1 MQEKLSQFT
10 PKTSGVDAWQTS
22 KINEDINNTREEALS
37 STIAGLHYP
46 DTPTTYKTQEPE
58 NPYEIQREV
67 LSSLSLLDQDLNPT
81 DTYTNYYNKTKSIPP
96 SYANYHDQ
104 LLFLDKVDQ
113 KTSDYETGLISE
125 EQMLWDLY
133 GQDLLEASGYNVRSV
148 GWWQNKYYNND
159 FTSPLDNHLITQS
172 ITSQA
177 REQYA
182 ALQAKRYEQTKKVKD
197 SHLNTLLS
205 KGDLS
210 NQDIKTLFPELT
222 KAIKETQNSTNYTEF
237 ITSNKVSA
245 TSRIHTTETG
255 DRYYLH
261 TDGELYKLSNEE
273 SGQKIASFTED
284 ADNQITSIS
293 INNSDVLDV
302 ANSFKAG
309 AASILSSLTQL
320 GGAIWGATGGYIIG
334 GLNDN
339 DWNWVNSIA
348 DASNAVTS
356 FNNDNLAAVFDS
368 YYVDLDG
375 FKTNDTKDWAILAST
390 TLGAMV
396 SGVATGAGAKA
407 LATKGASLA
416 STATNPISK
425 ALGRT
430 AQIAGNLYAR
440 STGHYKGY
448 TDQAINIGSWG
459 LHANH
464 LKTVGTYMMKD
475 FTNNIQ
481 TLQNQHTQLALAD
494 YMRDPNSYDPEKW
507 SDDSS
512 SILGYAT
519 LNTVVNGFISAIL
532 AGGIDD
538 NQTMR
543 WSDILYKGGDSLA
556 GMNLQNIGQHLM
568 KYKITYNT
576 AADFLDNFLTMYS
589 SNAMGY
595 DQETGSIK
603 WNENAGWDIATRTA
617 VQAAIQTLPT
627 LSANLQSRNIAAEN
641 LEAINQRFINKLIE
655 AEEKANDPQA
665 KASIRTVRLNHLK
678 KIEDTKSVTI
688 NGVIQAPTPAQRIA
702 SALDYSQKMLQDST
716 IPKIIDEI
724 CIPSTIKM
732 FRDANE
738 IAIGEYRAFLDKRTK
753 LQKSAEKGGTKG
765 IFSALK
771 NFIKENYEKNW
782 TKTGA
787 VINYAKD
794 LERSYE
800 FVDKLYD
807 TYLTVTDS
815 KDSATRS
822 EKVAA
827 RINTLTGA
835 IEDVKESYSGYD
847 YLVSRHKNI
856 KEVTDKAIATYA
868 DTYNL
873 KPEDVKAASMFVRL
887 KNETKSRAEFQA
899 ETAAM
904 VLLDRVAPYAYYKID
919 DYTYGI
925 VAMDSEVSKL
935 FHTDTAAKFSIAM
948 RGLATNDK
956 QIRRDSIELMISTMV
971 GDEAVKNFKRGKYNK
986 AATKET
992 LTIILDTAI
1001 SQGVLTKAQA
1011 ADVITE
1017 FGETDSEI
1025 GKAISSVF
1033 ETAVNAKNVNE
1044 LKNMTDLEKYTL
1056 IRNSILHLQNPEN
1069 KRFSGK
1075 TIAAEAMLQQEYDT
1089 VTLEVLGDM
1098 HDLLPENVR
1107 KSYVKAVEK
1116 QLFPQATDSIKKHL
1130 TNVIGK
1136 NNIDDIKTES
1146 DVIPYLKSL
1155 AKDASDYAVH
1165 QAAKDLLELIN
1176 LLKSYRAKE
1185 YKGDSVTLNFRAW
1198 SNEGYRRMLNDIKNT
1213 DSSLQG
1219 TKNFEGM
1226 TERDTNKLLNI
1237 QKKYKGKNI
1246 NIKLT
1251 DDNMSKIND
1260 LYDLL
1265 VSGGFIDSIVP
1276 RPTSAEGMKTILTT
1290 ELNDEGRAF
1299 ATYKNSTEYDSGII
1313 TDKES
1318 KLIQDKLRTF
1328 SIPELIDTVTVLDR
1342 RTGNAM
1348 AYDYYTMIGS
1358 NIKVSKISEKMSGL
1372 MRRNTEAD
1380 IYINPVNI
1388 ATLGVETNGAV
1399 KFYYKKSKNIE
1410 EKQGRIAGSA
1420 SQLQSAINT
1429 DAEAA
1434 MVNKDL
1440 SMAMMIDTYIDFVDK
1455 NRTNLR
1461 IVVPAESLA
1470 KLYELGIVSNN
1481 KDDVNAF
1488 YEVSPTYSL
1497 VKDSKD
1503 KSHVTLQLRPG
1514 VTKEMM
1520 QYAMLH
1526 DENPNVFKILPFVSN
1541 ENVPHEIPMV
1551 APEGTKLDFIPD
1563 ITGGIT
1569 SDLVGLYSVLNITFD
1584 YDQTGKLRENFIKD
1598 LFAKAQDG
1606 SFKFNPYSE
1615 MRKPIAIDSYDEFLN
1630 YRKNENLK
1638 DGINDPYYDLIS
1650 VYKELNDRYISKD
1663 DTNDDY
1669 KLWLKSGNV
1678 LKKMIKHVESNGEA
1692 DASFIKDIVKTY
1704 EDATIDSTLVPY
1716 KDAGYHYDSIS
1727 TASKFNSA
1735 INIDA
1740 DTAMSKDLLDAS
1752 VGIEYQLVENG
1763 KPYEGYADD
1772 IKKAYDYV
1780 KENINFLKDID
1791 EITSSPY
1798 ALGDTYTVYK
1808 PTDIASIW
1816 SILSASEGSITIED
1830 LDKLTRLEADA
1841 YNEFF
1846 ARLGFNSGYGSTIK
1860 QEVDTMYDKLRKLIT
1875 GTERR
1880 TYKISNK
1887 RSVEY
1892 RAGSAVPSET
1902 PQTVATNIK
1911 SKKDKQLIK
1920 NLGESFVGEE
1930 LDNPEITQ
1938 QRLVDVAADNTR
1950 IFEDTYRDYASA
1962 RDEYTTKVLQ
1972 QIAKTQIN
1980 DNNDYRR
1987 QSLIPNISSD
1997 INLNKI
2003 VNTTRNTH
2011 ESIVKELKLNPNK
2024 DMDNNLIEYSAT
2036 LTQRMSGTR
2045 YLSNYAK
2052 YSFLDLNSGKEYAM
2066 ATTQKINGNQ
2076 SELDLLLTLA
2086 DDNKTA
2092 SDWVGKAFISLNKH
2106 DSDNPNGLTYSYK
2119 IINTETDYI
2128 NLKNDVIYNILQQNK
2143 FMFNNTEGKTLLE
2156 KIHNLSDTEF
2166 TNLMNRIINEGI
2178 GIRDK
2183 ETLLNNALSK
2193 TNINEIWKY
2202 KIMPV
2207 DYKADINKET
2217 IRDVMG
2223 TGISALMSADEGTR
2237 RIANAIIFGIDYE
2250 GFDEEHRVYAD
2261 KVLDYFVERI
2271 NTLNGNSFINK
2282 NNDDINDIEYRINTG
2297 NKLTSTEL
2305 SRYRNL
2311 YDVKEDMFE
2320 VTKDGTQTQKINK
2333 TSSIYNA
2340 IRKYIVRNFKN
2351 SEVLDYFF
2359 NSRRTLQDRY
2369 DSYINGYSDTYKI
2382 TSIEGSNKE
2391 LSINDIRNFY
2401 NNDASTLNK
2410 VMYIDTE
2417 GSNKIK
2423 ASGETADS
2431 IKDLFQISI
2440 ITDEI
2445 IKGKLVSKQETYF
2458 IKHDEDFAKWVE
2470 ENIDYNDNFYNEHVD
2485 YQKII
2490 EEYKN
2495 LTGNESNVLTESQVF
2510 DLLNGRQSYK
2520 PDLIVA
2526 YNGDNYEFRVL
2537 KNGLDSEINTL
2548 DAISA
2553 VMKRESDT
2561 TKSIDQDKM
2570 YKQYKRNFGDDYSDE
2585 RHTADQDT
2593 ADMHEMLTKDYFVSD
2608 YAISE
2613 DRSKLIKDL
2622 LNLVPDTY
2630 KQDNELMIRFFT
2642 EVDRSLGNNKE
2653 LKEYLKHFNQYTPTL
2668 DNIKELQRSYNYM
2681 ANNARGNVFF
2691 KLREQ
2696 LGYDTVYGRLV
2707 SDNTSKYNFVDVLAT
2722 KMVETNGDAEKALG
2736 YLWSSYK
2743 KEMLRLE
2750 EQPST
2755 QDLVEKLMSKDSE
2768 TLRVLGIDEERF
2780 NSEDVV
2786 NYKKQLINQFKE
2798 GLDGFDNGKILNIS
2812 KNIARDF
2819 RDTEYI
2825 TPYITAAETLAL
2837 KNKGVLDENSLNL
2850 MLDFMAKSPISIVED
2865 GDIKLIND
2873 YINTSIKYNDAGVKQ
2888 LELEIKNIL
2897 NKNIGTGTF
2906 RGLYSMMSSVDPISN
2921 DLLWEIDPVSNTRTG
2936 KLENVK
2942 AGDIVITMNAMRQL
2956 LNVYDISELAHYDN
2970 DGNITGYY
2978 LMSIT
2983 NPADNMNSIL
2993 PLRVRVIDDN
3003 EHVTVGFTPE
3013 TQEILR
3019 NRDFDGDHTIT
3030 TVLPKGAKEI
3040 APLLNDYI
3048 FNIYTAYSKIANMLS
3063 KTPGTTAS
3071 SLKNAYIQR
3080 ICSNDKV
3087 FELCLKLDSI
3097 LNKYKD
3103 DITLGEKAT
3112 KEIDDVKGKLFK
3124 AIKNS
3129 EEFKEAK
3136 PRLSIIGDEEETE
3149 FIDDIIKTIGIK
3161 EMFTNTSDVY
3171 RLVNNPSLYNYKD
3184 ADGNYSY
3191 THGVRQSRF
3200 SRGTLNSSNK
3210 VDSIIGL
3217 YQKLLN
3223 IENIEGKQINKPLED
3238 LYTPSIYMTDS
3249 VAKDIE
3255 NTVTDYNS
3263 YLKYIDDVYKI
3274 VSSETTSN
3282 TFKNYINNIKK
3293 TIITDIPDNA
3303 DAELYATKAKQDTMN
3318 LLWELE
3324 LYTKSSNSI
3333 NNKFSKVLD
3342 IISKDDTFEKQ
3353 LKVTKDLDNKLTE
3366 LSNKTKSLYSKHNK
3380 YTPLSDSLLES
3391 TIDDIMKSPED
3402 SNIIL
3407 KDNISN
3413 GANKVNIFITKGF
3426 LGNAPDDIAQ
3436 VSTSKAASAVFD
3448 IFNREGVDYD
3458 IPLLKSTNFIEK
3470 GTIIGTKGSKNI
3482 RAARDMY
3489 INKITDDYILVN
3501 YKESLTGKKVGGAGL
3516 FKGIVKET
3524 SRLIGEGAD
3533 SIDFI
3538 VDANNSTKNF
3548 DKYSQ
3553 GTDFLNLWKN
3563 AEYVKYKNA
3572 KGEEFEGFVLKD
3584 VPFNIIG
3591 DDLSYTQKLDLN
3603 DPSNIRRFEVMASDG
3618 AFGLLNIGRY
3628 GSTVLKK
3635 DRDGKYYLDFTE
3647 VSKALQQNF
3656 DSHDVTWTDAGS
3668 LVMYLRS
3675 AALVNSLTEEE
3686 FKGLSDSYM
3695 ANQYESR
3702 SDYLTNLRNSPEKI
3716 NSEASLLEQ
3725 NLMIRMLGKERYNTL
3740 YKTSPLMSYIFGYEV
3755 NGKLNPLGS
3764 TTFKEDF
3771 YNDIKSPHSKNSGKK
3786 EMEKYSIKS
3795 KGTYINAS
3803 SRDVNDR
3810 RLIQSSY
3817 LHIPYDQFY
3826 RGITGRFINQDDILR
3841 AVQSGILGYTK
3852 HFKNSAMIENDFT
3865 PVDINMGTRLD
3876 PVINKN
3882 ITSGVIKTGIPGEN
3896 DIFKV
3901 SDTTMNAFQKGS
3913 GTRDVFYGYEDPSKP
3928 TFNSMMA
3935 KAMDIGHVLTGYDLK
3950 TKIGYMMAV
3959 AFDKNK
3965 NNLERM
3971 GILNGK
3977 DSVIVNKLT
3986 SQFINDKDKISY
3998 VRVHDNKKVSLKE
4011 AQKYINEGTKG
4022 YMLRKD
4028 VKDSIDKHKFT
4039 KDEMKQFKKSGVLEA
4054 DVELN
4059 KQIKESKMDKAKA
4072 YKNLVASL
4080 ESMNSDITNNNL
4092 KFTWDVS
4099 NSTEEY
4105 KNALWTRSGID
4116 IKNAEQLSVDVGIK
4130 NYIAGAEYTK
4140 NELTGYLENLRSL
4153 IIKSNTED
4161 FENFAKYRWLQAS
4174 AESDPQGYDIRAK
4187 YMGVKDLTEMP
4198 TLKKAHDEFVSNNP
4212 QVVKAYETYI
4222 DRIIELAKEVSK
4234 SRNEPF
4240 DSYYLIFAPYVSR
4253 NKDTRYNVTL
4263 SNIRT
4268 MMGLNKYDP
4277 TSKRNALEQNMMF
4290 DFFEGSKRIID
4301 DLSKAKAAD
4310 NISEALLGNYLS
4322 DGKSLI
4328 NNKAIL
4334 DKAFEI
4340 IDTED
4345 TFSDLKLYND
4355 FDSEVSKEVLNV
4367 VSLYTDLNTYRL
4379 KNTSKNGN
4387 ELLINAYRGLRY
4399 EVEDLR
4405 SDFEEQTGERATLSN
4420 VYYIA
4425 NESQEYNYT
4434 TRLLAKKTADA
4445 MWAEIVVAQRIIESS
4460 SKASN
4465 KLVKYISGLEE
4476 EGYVLVNRFG
4486 QKIKRNGEIAPITDA
4501 SLSYIKDNVELTMN
4515 SRSDTMFAQY
4525 VLEKAL
4531 SGEIYLCRQDLAD
4544 QLESKVYT
4552 SKVPGRVMKTLIK
4565 ASKTAAGFQ
4574 MALPAKLLSR
4584 FLRFTGF
4591 DYAMGAIGNLETIP
4605 NISRASKEISAA
4617 LQSNGKSITQDSDL
4631 YGYLIRQGQPSLGG
4645 LPFSKKSQASGL
4657 DPINF
4662 ADTLDDTAINKFT
4675 SEMTKPLELQNHL
4688 GRYAIY
4694 LTAKESF
4701 DEGKPWYGS
4710 QYYNHEYIDKLD
4722 SNEDKAMYVMDYMLG
4737 SNGGFPYLSKKTA
4750 GLMMYSTFPMNLT
4763 RTMGAY
4769 GMSMLKLFQE
4779 GVTSEN
4785 ANQWFNT
4792 IIMPSLGIAGI
4803 SVLSNAIISAICDA
4817 YGVDEEKEEEW
4828 KREGVTLDPIGTLIG
4843 GTPTVVYD
4851 SINPA
4856 YTLKEMYINPFT
4868 NKYNDT
4874 LPKKAYGFVKANML
4888 SKLNPLLKLPI
4899 EIVTGEDLWG
4909 DSASGYK
4916 TANPLYDQTKKYQYS
4931 TIENGMKKVLGY
4943 FVGSG
4948 VADSIIDQQK
4958 IADINDDSNFIQTL
4972 WKGFTKGLSNDL
4984 GNQKSWKKDTSN
4996 YYSFITDIKAFDNKD
5011 SNSGYYLDIEDMADA
5026 EELYYNRNYANQYGE
5041 FDKQDYN
5048 RVSATLKKY
5057 INNHE
5062 SETTIYNYIVKEYN
5076 ENNVSEATMRAALN
5090 NNSLARRIKKLD
5102 NYQEYLN
5109 TLTTD
5114 EKIRLQKALEY
5125 EQETY
5130 PMLEKLFPDDY
5141 KDNTYTPY
5149 YKWSGYSGGTGSNGY
5164 STPRY
5169 YNYYPGKY
5177 YPKTFYYNKKLGNY
5191 SKYNPD
5197 RVSVNVSPQMG
5208 IWNQDYNLTQYET
5221 GIQSENEPKWL
5232 RDKGYVNRTN

>member
-1 MQEKLSQFT
+1 MNETNKLSQFT

-22 KINEDINNTREEALS
+22 QMNEDINKVKEEALS

-46 DTPTTYKTQEPE
+46 ETPTTYKAQDQT

-67 LSSLSLLDQDLNPT
+67 LSTLSLLDQDLNPT
-81 DTYTNYYNKTKSIPP
+81 DTYTNYINQGNTPP
-96 SYANYHDQ
+96 APYASYHDQ
-104 LLFLDKVDQ
+104 LLFLDQVDQ
-113 KTSDYETGLISE
+113 KTKDYEDGLISE

-133 GQDLLEASGYNVRSV
+133 GADLLEAANYNIKSV

-159 FTSPLDNHLITQS
+159 FTSPLDNKLITQS

-182 ALQAKRYEQTKKVKD
+182 ALQAKRYEQTKKVQD
-197 SHLNTLLS
+197 SHLSSLLS

-210 NQDIKTLFPELT
+210 NQDIKTLFPELAQ
-222 KAIKETQNSTNYTEF
+222 AIRETQDSNNYKEF
-237 ITSNKVSA
+237 ITSNQVSP
-245 TSRIHTTETG
+245 TSRIYTTETG

-261 TDGELYKLSNEE
+261 TNGELYKLSNEE
-273 SGQKIASFTED
+273 QGQKIASFKED
-284 ADNQITSIS
+284 ADNNITSIS

-309 AASILSSLTQL
+309 ATSILSALGQL
-320 GGAIWGATGGYIIG
+320 GGAIWGATGGYIVG

-348 DASNAVTS
+348 DHTNAVTS
-356 FNNDNLAAVFDS
+356 WTNDNAAALFDS
-368 YYVDLDG
+368 YYIDLDG
-375 FKTNDTKDWAILAST
+375 FKVDDGKDWAVLIST
-390 TLGAMV
+390 TLGAMA
-396 SGVATGAGAKA
+396 SGVATGGAAKGIAGW
-407 LATKGASLA
+407 GANLA
-416 STATNPISK
+416 STATNPITK
-425 ALGRT
+425 ALGQT
-430 AQIAGNLYAR
+430 AKIAGNLYAR
-440 STGHYKGY
+440 STGLYKGY
-448 TDQAINIGSWG
+448 TDQTLSVGSWA

-481 TLQNQHTQLALAD
+481 NLQNQHTQLALND
-494 YMRDPNSYDPEKW
+494 YMNNPETYDPEKW
-507 SDDSS
+507 ADDSLN
-512 SILGYAT
+512 ILGWAASNAV
-519 LNTVVNGFISAIL
+519 LNGAISAIL

-543 WSDILYKGGDSLA
+543 WSDILYKGGDGLA
-556 GMNLQNIGQHLM
+556 GMQLQNIGQHLM
-568 KYKITYNT
+568 KYKVVYNT
-576 AADFLDNFLTMYS
+576 TADFMDNFLTMYS
-589 SNAMGY
+589 SNIMGY

-603 WNENAGWDIATRTA
+603 WNESMSAGSAVRTLA
-617 VQAAIQTLPT
+617 QAAIQTMPT
-627 LSANLQSRNIAAEN
+627 LAANLQSRNIAAEN

-655 AEEKANDPQA
+655 AEEKATAPED
-665 KASIRTVRLNHLK
+665 KAAIRTVRLNHLK
-678 KIEDTKSVTI
+678 KIEDTKAVTI
-688 NGVIQAPTPAQRIA
+688 NGKEQAPTPAQRIA

-716 IPKIIDEI
+716 IPKIIDEV

-732 FRDANE
+732 YRDANE
-738 IAIGEYRAFLDKRTK
+738 IAIEEYRAFLDKRVK
-753 LQKSAEKGGTKG
+753 LQKAAEKEGTKG

-771 NFIKENYEKNW
+771 GFIKENYEKNF

-787 VINYAKD
+787 AVNYIQD

-800 FVDKLYD
+800 FVDKLYN

-822 EKVAA
+822 EKIAA

-835 IEDVKESYSGYD
+835 IEDVKESYSGYN
-847 YLVSRHKNI
+847 YLISRHKDI
-856 KEVTDKAIATYA
+856 KEVTDKAIETYA
-868 DTYNL
+868 ETYNI
-873 KPEDVKAASMFVRL
+873 KPEDVKAASMFIRL

-904 VLLDRVAPYAYYKID
+904 VLLEQVAPYAFYKID

-925 VAMDSEVSKL
+925 VAMDSEVSKM

-956 QIRRDSIELMISTMV
+956 QIRQDSIELMISTMV
-971 GDEAVKNFKRGKYNK
+971 GDEAVNNFKRGKYNK

-992 LTIILDTAI
+992 INTILDTAI
-1001 SQGVLTKAQA
+1001 KQGVLTKSQA
-1011 ADVITE
+1011 ADVLTA
-1017 FGETDSEI
+1017 FGETDSDI

-1033 ETAVNAKNVNE
+1033 ETAVNAKNVNN

-1056 IRNSILHLQNPEN
+1056 IRNSIIHLNNPEN

-1098 HDLLPENVR
+1098 LDMLPEKVR
-1107 KSYVKAVEK
+1107 KSYIKAAEK
-1116 QLFPQATDSIKKHL
+1116 QLFPQATDSIKRYL
-1130 TNVIGK
+1130 TNVIGE
-1136 NNIDDIKTES
+1136 NNIDDIETES
-1146 DVIPYLKSL
+1146 DIIPYLKSL

-1176 LLKSYRAKE
+1176 ILKAYRAKE
-1185 YKGDSVTLNFRAW
+1185 YKGDSVTVNFREW
-1198 SNEGYRRMLNDIKNT
+1198 SNKSYRKMVNDIKNT
-1213 DSSLQG
+1213 DSSLKG
-1219 TKNFEGM
+1219 TKEFEGM
-1226 TERDTNKLLNI
+1226 PERDAQKFIDI

-1246 NIKLT
+1246 TIKLT
-1251 DDNMSKIND
+1251 DDNMSEIND
-1260 LYDLL
+1260 LYDVL
-1265 VSGGFIDSIVP
+1265 VSAGFIDSIIP
-1276 RPTSAEGMKTILTT
+1276 RPTNAEAMKTILTS
-1290 ELNDEGRAF
+1290 ELNDEGKSF
-1299 ATYKNSTEYDSGII
+1299 ATYKNATEYDSGII
-1313 TDKES
+1313 TEKES
-1318 KLIQDKLRTF
+1318 KLIQDKLKTF
-1328 SIPELIDTVTVLDR
+1328 SLPELIDTVTVIDK
-1342 RTGNAM
+1342 RTGDAI
-1348 AYDYYTMIGS
+1348 AYDYYTILGS

-1372 MRRNTEAD
+1372 MRRNTNAP

-1388 ATLGVETNGAV
+1388 ATLGVEDNGAPIFI
-1399 KFYYKKSKNIE
+1399 KHDTNITN
-1410 EKQGRIAGSA
+1410 KAGRIASEAGN
-1420 SQLQSAINT
+1420 LQAAVNSH
-1429 DAEAA
+1429 AEAA

-1440 SMAMMIDTYIDFVDK
+1440 STTMMIDTYIDYVDK
-1455 NRTNLR
+1455 NRDNIR
-1461 IVVPAESLA
+1461 IVIPSVYLPQLE
-1470 KLYELGIVSNN
+1470 KLGIV
-1481 KDDVNAF
+1481 DTDNAF
-1488 YEVSPTYSL
+1488 YQSGPTYSMI
-1497 VKDSKD
+1497 KDSKEIPY
-1503 KSHVTLQLRPG
+1503 VTLQLKPG
-1514 VTKEMM
+1514 VTKEKM

-1526 DENPNVFKILPFVSN
+1526 DENPNVFKILPFVSKSKADTR
-1541 ENVPHEIPMV
+1541 IPMV
-1551 APEGTKLDFIPD
+1551 APEGSKLDFIPD

-1569 SDLVGLYSVLNITFD
+1569 TDLVGLYSVLNITFD

-1606 SFKFNPYSE
+1606 SFEYNPYSE
-1615 MRKPIAIDSYDEFLN
+1615 MRKPIDIETYEEFED
-1630 YRKNENLK
+1630 YRKNQNMR
-1638 DGINDPYYDLIS
+1638 DGINDPYYDLVS
-1650 VYKELNDRYISKD
+1650 VYKELSTRYISED
-1663 DTNDDY
+1663 DDNDDY
-1669 KLWLKSGNV
+1669 KIWLKSGNV
-1678 LKKMIKHVESNGEA
+1678 LKKIIKHVESGEEITTA
-1692 DASFIKDIVKTY
+1692 FINDIVKTY
-1704 EDATIDSTLVPY
+1704 EDATIDAELIPY
-1716 KDAGYHYDSIS
+1716 KDAGYHYDNIS
-1727 TASKFNSA
+1727 TASKFGSA
-1735 INIDA
+1735 TNMTA

-1752 VGIEYQLVENG
+1752 VGIEYQLVTDG
-1763 KPYEGYADD
+1763 KAYDGYADD
-1772 IKKAYDYV
+1772 IRKAYNYV
-1780 KENINFLKDID
+1780 KENIDFLKDID
-1791 EITSSPY
+1791 DITTSPY
-1798 ALGDTYTVYK
+1798 TLGDTYTIYK
-1808 PTDIASIW
+1808 PTDMSTLWA
-1816 SILSASEGSITIED
+1816 ILSASEGSITIED

-1841 YNEFF
+1841 YNTFF
-1846 ARLGFNSGYGSTIK
+1846 EKLGFKAGYGATIK
-1860 QEVDTMYDKLRKLIT
+1860 QKVDTKYDELRKLIT
-1875 GTERR
+1875 GKENKS
-1880 TYKISNK
+1880 YKISDK
-1887 RSVEY
+1887 RIV
-1892 RAGSAVPSET
+1892 GSRTLAAALLEKPKA
-1902 PQTVATNIK
+1902 VATNIK

-1920 NLGESFVGEE
+1920 NLGKSFVEEE
-1930 LDNPEITQ
+1930 LNTPEITQ
-1938 QRLVDVAADNTR
+1938 QRLVDVAADNAR
-1950 IFEDTYRDYASA
+1950 IFEDTYKDYASA

-2003 VNTTRNTH
+2003 VSTTRNTH
-2011 ESIVKELKLNPNK
+2011 ESIVRELNLTPNK
-2024 DMDNNLIEYSAT
+2024 EVNDNLIEYSAT
-2036 LTQRMSGTR
+2036 LSQRMSGTR

-2052 YSFLDLNSGKEYAM
+2052 YSFLDLSTGKEYEM

-2092 SDWVGKAFISLNKH
+2092 SDWVGKAFISLDKH
-2106 DSDNPNGLTYSYK
+2106 DSDNPKGLTYSYK
-2119 IINTETDYI
+2119 IIETETDFV
-2128 NLKNDVIYNILQQNK
+2128 NLKNDIIYKILQQNN
-2143 FMFNNTEGKTLLE
+2143 FMFTGKEGTTLLE
-2156 KIHNLSDTEF
+2156 KINNMSNTEF

-2178 GIRDK
+2178 GIKDK

-2202 KIMPV
+2202 KVMPV
-2207 DYKADINKET
+2207 DYKSEINKET
-2217 IRDVMG
+2217 IRDIMG
-2223 TGISALMSADEGTR
+2223 TGISALMSSDEGTR

-2250 GFDEEHRVYAD
+2250 GFDAEHRGYAD
-2261 KVLDYFVERI
+2261 KVLDYFIEKI
-2271 NTLNGNSFINK
+2271 NTLNDGNYINK
-2282 NNDDINDIEYRINTG
+2282 NNSAINDIEYRINTG

-2305 SRYRNL
+2305 NRYRDL
-2311 YDVKEDMFE
+2311 YDIEEDMFE
-2320 VTKDGTQTQKINK
+2320 VTKDGTYTQKINK
-2333 TSSIYNA
+2333 KSSIYNA

-2359 NSRRTLQDRY
+2359 NSKRTLQDRY

-2382 TSIEGSNKE
+2382 SSIAGSKKE

-2401 NNDASTLNK
+2401 NNEASSLNK

-2423 ASGETADS
+2423 ASGETADN

-2445 IKGKLVSKQETYF
+2445 IKGKVVSKQETYF
-2458 IKHDEDFAKWVE
+2458 IKHDEDFSKWVE
-2470 ENIDYNDNFYNEHVD
+2470 DNIDYNDKFYEEHID
-2485 YQKII
+2485 YQNII

-2495 LTGNESNVLTESQVF
+2495 LTGNESNVLTESQVY

-2537 KNGLDSEINTL
+2537 KDGLDSEINTL

-2561 TKSIDQDKM
+2561 TKSIAQDKM
-2570 YKQYKRNFGDDYSDE
+2570 FKQYKRNFGDDYSDE

-2630 KQDNELMIRFFT
+2630 KQDNDLMMRFFT
-2642 EVDRSLGNNKE
+2642 EVDISLGNNKE
-2653 LKEYLKHFNQYTPTL
+2653 LKEYLKYFNQYTPTL

-2691 KLREQ
+2691 ILREQ

-2707 SDNTSKYNFVDVLAT
+2707 SDNTSKYNFVNALAT
-2722 KMVETNGDAEKALG
+2722 KMVDTNGDAEKALNFM
-2736 YLWSSYK
+2736 WSSYK
-2743 KEMLRLE
+2743 KEMANLG

-2755 QDLVEKLMSKDSE
+2755 QDFVEKLMSNDSE
-2768 TLRVLGIDEERF
+2768 TLRVTGIDTEKF

-2786 NYKKQLINQFKE
+2786 NYKKQLLNQFKE

-2819 RDTEYI
+2819 RETEYI
-2825 TPYITAAETLAL
+2825 TPYITAAETLAIN
-2837 KNKGVLDENSLNL
+2837 NKGILDEKSLEL
-2850 MLDFMAKSPISIVED
+2850 VLDFMAKSPISIVED

-2873 YINTSIKYNDAGVKQ
+2873 YINNSITYNDAGVKQ
-2888 LELEIKNIL
+2888 LELEIKNVL

-2906 RGLYSMMSSVDPISN
+2906 RGIYSMMSSVDPIFN
-2921 DLLWEIDPVSNTRTG
+2921 KHIIEIDPITG
-2936 KLENVK
+2936 TSKGQLENVK
-2942 AGDIVITMNAMRQL
+2942 AGDIVLTMNAMRQL
-2956 LNVYDISELAHYDN
+2956 LNVYDINELAHYDE

-3003 EHVTVGFTPE
+3003 EHITVGFTPE

-3030 TVLPKGAKEI
+3030 TVLPKGAREI

-3048 FNIYTAYSKIANMLS
+3048 FNTYTAYSKIANMLS
-3063 KTPGTTAS
+3063 KTTGSAM
-3071 SLKNAYIQR
+3071 SLKNAYIQK
-3080 ICSNDKV
+3080 IGSNDKV

-3103 DITLGEKAT
+3103 DITLGEKAL
-3112 KEIDDVKGKLFK
+3112 KEINTVKDRMFK

-3136 PRLSIIGDEEETE
+3136 PRLSILGEEEETK
-3149 FIDDIIKTIGIK
+3149 FINDVIDNIGVK

-3171 RLVNNPSLYNYKD
+3171 RMINNPSLYNYKD
-3184 ADGNYSY
+3184 IDGNYSY
-3191 THGVRQSRF
+3191 THNVRKARF
-3200 SRGTLNSSNK
+3200 SRGTLTSSNK
-3210 VDSIIGL
+3210 VDSIIGF

-3223 IENIEGKQINKPLED
+3223 VKNIEVKQINKPLED

-3255 NTVTDYNS
+3255 SAVTDYNS
-3263 YLKYIDDVYKI
+3263 YIKYIDDIYSI
-3274 VSSETTSN
+3274 VASETTSN
-3282 TFKNYINNIKK
+3282 SFKNYMNKFKK
-3293 TIITDIPDNA
+3293 AIITDIPDNA
-3303 DAELYATKAKQDTMN
+3303 DAKTYATKAKQDTMN
-3318 LLWELE
+3318 LLWDLE
-3324 LYTKSSNSI
+3324 LYTKASKGI
-3333 NNKFSKVLD
+3333 NDKFSKALE
-3342 IISKDDTFEKQ
+3342 IIANDDTFEKQ
-3353 LKVTKDLDNKLTE
+3353 LKVTKDLDNKLNE
-3366 LSNKTKSLYSKHNK
+3366 LSNRTKSLYSKHNK

-3391 TIDDIMKSPED
+3391 TLGDIMKSPED

-3407 KDNISN
+3407 KDDISN

-3448 IFNREGVDYD
+3448 VFNREDVDYD

-3470 GTIIGTKGSKNI
+3470 GTVIGTKGSKNI
-3482 RAARDMY
+3482 RAPRDMY
-3489 INKITDDYILVN
+3489 INQITDDYILVN
-3501 YKESLTGKKVGGAGL
+3501 YKESLTGKKIGGAGL
-3516 FKGIVKET
+3516 FKGIVQET
-3524 SRLIGEGAD
+3524 SPLIGEGAD
-3533 SIDFI
+3533 TIDFI

-3553 GTDFLNLWKN
+3553 GTNFLNIWKN
-3563 AEYVKYKNA
+3563 SEYVKYKNA
-3572 KGEEFEGFVLKD
+3572 KGEEFEGIVLKD

-3628 GSTVLKK
+3628 GKTVLKK
-3635 DRDGKYYLDFTE
+3635 DRNGKFYLDFNE

-3668 LVMYLRS
+3668 LIMYLRS
-3675 AALVNSLTEEE
+3675 AALVNSLSEEE
-3686 FKGLSDSYM
+3686 FKGLADSYM
-3695 ANQYESR
+3695 ANQYASR
-3702 SDYLTNLRNSPEKI
+3702 ADYLTNLRNSPEKI

-3725 NLMIRMLGKERYNTL
+3725 NLMIRALGKEKYNKL
-3740 YKTSPLMSYIFGYEV
+3740 FKASPLMSYIFGYEV

-3764 TTFKEDF
+3764 TTFKDEFYEDV
-3771 YNDIKSPHSKNSGKK
+3771 KSPHSKNSGKK
-3786 EMEKYSIKS
+3786 EMENYSVKS

-3826 RGITGRFINQDDILR
+3826 RGVTGRFINQDDILK
-3841 AVQSGILGYTK
+3841 AVQAGTLGYTK

-3882 ITSGVIKTGIPGEN
+3882 ITSGVVKTGIPGEN

-3950 TKIGYMMAV
+3950 TQVGYMMAV
-3959 AFDKNK
+3959 AFDMNK
-3965 NNLERM
+3965 NNLEKM
-3971 GILNGK
+3971 GILRGK
-3977 DSVIVNKLT
+3977 DSVIVNKAT

-4054 DVELN
+4054 DVEFN
-4059 KQIKESKMDKAKA
+4059 KQIKQAKIDKANA

-4080 ESMNSDITNNNL
+4080 ESMNSDITNSDL

-4105 KNALWTRSGID
+4105 KNSLWTRSGINV
-4116 IKNAEQLSVDVGIK
+4116 KNADQLSVDVGIK

-4140 NELTGYLENLRSL
+4140 NELTGYLENLRGL
-4153 IIKSNTED
+4153 IIKSNKED

-4174 AESDPQGYDIRAK
+4174 SQSDPQGFETRSK
-4187 YMGVKDLTEMP
+4187 YMGVKDMTEMP
-4198 TLKKAHDEFVSNNP
+4198 ELKKAHDDYVANNP
-4212 QVVKAYETYI
+4212 QVVKAYEDYI
-4222 DRIIELAKEVSK
+4222 DRVMTLAKEVSQI
-4234 SRNEPF
+4234 RNEPF
-4240 DSYYLIFAPYVSR
+4240 DSYYILFAPYVSR
-4253 NKDTRYNVTL
+4253 NKDTRYNITL

-4277 TSKRNALEQNMMF
+4277 ISKRNALEQNMMF
-4290 DFFEGSKRIID
+4290 DFFEGSKKIID

-4310 NISEALLGNYLS
+4310 NISEALLGNYLT

-4328 NNKAIL
+4328 DNKAIL
-4334 DKAFEI
+4334 NKAFEI
-4340 IDTED
+4340 IDAED
-4345 TFSDLKLYND
+4345 TFADLKLYND
-4355 FDSEVSKEVLNV
+4355 LDSEISKEVLNV
-4367 VSLYTDLNTYRL
+4367 VSLYTNLNTYRL

-4399 EVEDLR
+4399 EVDDLR
-4405 SDFEEQTGERATLSN
+4405 EELEAQTGIRATLSE
-4420 VYYIA
+4420 VYRIA
-4425 NESQEYNYT
+4425 TDAQEYNET
-4434 TRLLAKKTADA
+4434 TRLLAKQTADA

-4465 KLVKYISGLEE
+4465 KLVKYIADLEQ
-4476 EGYVLVNRFG
+4476 EGYVLVNKFG
-4486 QKIKRNGEIAPITDA
+4486 QKIKRNGEIVPITDA

-4544 QLESKVYT
+4544 QLESKIYT
-4552 SKVPGRVMKTLIK
+4552 SKVPGRVKKTLIK
-4565 ASKTAAGFQ
+4565 ASKTSAGFQ

-4591 DYAMGAIGNLETIP
+4591 DYAMGVIGNVNTIP
-4605 NISRASKEISAA
+4605 NISKAAKEISAA
-4617 LQSNGKSITQDSDL
+4617 LQSNGKSIKPGDNL
-4631 YGYLIRQGQPSLGG
+4631 YEYLVRQGQPSLGG
-4645 LPFSKKSQASGL
+4645 LPFSKKSQTSGL
-4657 DPINF
+4657 DPINYS
-4662 ADTLDDTAINKFT
+4662 DVLDDNVINKFT

-4710 QYYNHEYIDKLD
+4710 QYYNHELIDKLD
-4722 SNEDKAMYVMDYMLG
+4722 SNADKAMYIMDYMLG
-4737 SNGGFPYLSKKTA
+4737 SNGGFPYLSKKTS
-4750 GLMMYSTFPMNLT
+4750 GLMMYATFPMNLT

-4769 GMSMLKLFQE
+4769 GMSMNKLFQE

-4792 IIMPSLGIAGI
+4792 VIMPSLGIAGI
-4803 SVLSNAIISAICDA
+4803 SALSNAIISAVCEA
-4817 YGVDEEKEEEW
+4817 YGVDEETEEEW
-4828 KREGVTLDPIGTLIG
+4828 KKEGVALDPIGTLIG
-4843 GTPTVVYD
+4843 GTPSVVYD

-4856 YTLKEMYINPFT
+4856 YNLKEMFINPFT

-4874 LPKKAYGFVKANML
+4874 LPKKAYGFIKANVL
-4888 SKLNPLLKLPI
+4888 SKLNPLLKLPV

-4916 TANPLYDQTKKYQYS
+4916 TSNPLYDQTSKYQYS
-4931 TIENGMKKVLGY
+4931 TLENGMKKVLGY

-4948 VADSIIDQQK
+4948 VANSVIDQNK
-4958 IADINDDSNFIQTL
+4958 IADINDDSNYLQTL
-4972 WKGFTKGLSNDL
+4972 WKGFTKGISNDL

-4996 YYSFITDIKAFDNKD
+4996 YYSFITDIKAFKGDTY
-5011 SNSGYYLDIEDMADA
+5011 NSKYYVDIEEMTDA
-5026 EELYYNRNYANQYGE
+5026 EELEYNRKYATQYGE

-5048 RVSATLKKY
+5048 RVNANLKKY
-5057 INNHE
+5057 INSHE

-5076 ENNVSEATMRAALN
+5076 ENKVSEATMRAALN
-5090 NNSLARRIKKLD
+5090 SNSLARKINNLD
-5102 NYQEYLN
+5102 NYQEYLD

-5130 PMLEKLFPDDY
+5130 PLLERLFPDDTSSS
-5141 KDNTYTPY
+5141 KSYTPY
-5149 YKWSGYSGGTGSNGY
+5149 YKWSGYSGGGSSNGY
-5164 STPRY
+5164 TTPRY

-5177 YPKTFYYNKKLGNY
+5177 YPKTFYYNKKLG
-5191 SKYNPD
+5191 KYTNGID

-5208 IWNQDYNLTQYET
+5208 IWNQDYNLTPYET
-5221 GIQSENEPKWL
+5221 GIQSDNEPKWL